1 MAHFFC
7 MQCGWRI
14 DVDDN
19 FSGAQMTCPGCQG
32 AVEVPQS
39 LPHVAPGRAPAAPPP
54 MPNPP
59 MQPKLVD
66 DEGMR
71 LLLPVGRSGW
81 AIAAGYLGLL
91 SVMLLPA
98 PFAIICSVI
107 ALRDLKKRKAAGQPK
122 HGLGR
127 AIFGLVMGVMGV
139 LVTVLVAF
147 ELLFGG

>member
-7 MQCGWRI
+7 THCGCRI
-14 DVDDN
+14 EGDDKL
-19 FSGAQMTCPGCQG
+19 SGTQVTCPGCQG

-39 LPHVAPGRAPAAPPP
+39 LPHVAPDRAPVAPPP
-54 MPNPP
+54 MPDPP
-59 MQPKLVD
+59 MQSRLAD
-66 DEGMR
+66 DGGMR

-81 AIAAGYLGLL
+81 AIVAGYLGLF

-122 HGLGR
+122 YGLGR
-127 AIFGLVMGVMGV
+127 AIFGLVMGV

-147 ELLFGG
+147 GLLFGG